1 MVSLTYATI
10 GGIDSLLDS
19 VVKNLLLLRPW
30 GEHSVKCETILLR
43 PRGLRSRTKVNC
55 SEVIIEGDHDL
66 PALPLFDGVRRT
78 ETTVLRLEHLCH
90 ATIVSWYPP
99 TDDLDVRGHRVYSLL
114 LNGTRLQDGRI
125 LAENVTG

>member
-1 MVSLTYATI
+1 MVSLTYATITI

-19 VVKNLLLLRPW
+19 VVENLLLLRPW

-55 SEVIIEGDHDL
+55 SEVIIEGNYDL

-78 ETTVLRLEHLCH
+78 ETTVLQLEHL
-90 ATIVSWYPP
+90 
-99 TDDLDVRGHRVYSLL
+99 
-114 LNGTRLQDGRI
+114 
-125 LAENVTG
+125 